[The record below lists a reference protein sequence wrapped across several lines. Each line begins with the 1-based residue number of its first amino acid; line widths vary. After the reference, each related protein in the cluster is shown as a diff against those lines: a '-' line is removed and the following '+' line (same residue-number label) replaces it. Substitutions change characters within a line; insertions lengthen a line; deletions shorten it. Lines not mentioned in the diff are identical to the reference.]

1 MITREIRRLPRIV
14 KVGIEDLAV
23 CWFLVLDM
31 SCCCGEEGL
40 GRYMVLG
47 EEGSCIVVTC
57 IYVDEKTST
66 SYD

>member
-31 SCCCGEEGL
+31 SAVV
-40 GRYMVLG
+40 GRR
-47 EEGSCIVVTC
+47 
-57 IYVDEKTST
+57 D
-66 SYD
+66 

>member
-1 MITREIRRLPRIV
+1 M
-14 KVGIEDLAV
+14 
-23 CWFLVLDM
+23 LVFGFGHV
-31 SCCCGEEGL
+31 CCCGEEGL